1 MQAKA
6 EKRAKSFNADIEY
19 AKQVLDKL
27 IERYGE
33 QHTALIYKNPMQLF
47 VAVLL
52 SPQNSDIQVNKV
64 TKKLFDKYKSFEDI
78 ANANIT
84 KLEKDLSSL
93 NFYKTKARHLK
104 ESAKMMIERYNG
116 NVPKSINEL
125 TVLPGV
131 GRKVANVV
139 LNELY
144 NINEGIAVDTHCIT
158 VANRLGFAKSKK
170 AEVVEKELM
179 KKIPK
184 EYWGSVSNLFIALGR
199 DTCKARNKECYRCVL
214 KDICPSSTE
223 KEKKKD

>member
-1 MQAKA
+1 MQARTKKR
-6 EKRAKSFNADIEY
+6 EKGFNANARY
-19 AKQVLDKL
+19 AKEVLEKL
-27 IERYGE
+27 IQHYGE

-52 SPQNSDIQVNKV
+52 SPQNSDNQVNKV
-64 TKKLFDKYKSFEDI
+64 TKKFFEKYKSFEDI
-78 ANANIT
+78 ANANI
-84 KLEKDLSSL
+84 KELEKDLSSL
-93 NFYKTKARHLK
+93 NFYKTKAKHLK
-104 ESAKMMIERYNG
+104 ESAKIIIDRYNG
-116 NVPKSINEL
+116 NIPKSIKEL
-125 TVLPGV
+125 IVLPGV
-131 GRKVANVV
+131 GRKVANVI

-184 EYWGSVSNLFIALGR
+184 EYWGFVSNLFIALGR

-214 KDICPSSTE
+214 KDICPSSNK

>member
-6 EKRAKSFNADIEY
+6 KKRAKGFDDDAEY
-19 AKQVLDKL
+19 AKKVLEKL
-27 IERYGE
+27 IEHYGE

-52 SPQNSDIQVNKV
+52 SPQNSDAQVNKV
-64 TKKLFDKYKSFEDI
+64 TKKFFDKYKSFEDI
-78 ANANIT
+78 ANAKVNE
-84 KLEKDLSSL
+84 LEKDLSSL

-104 ESAKMMIERYNG
+104 ESAKIIIERYNH
-116 NVPKSINEL
+116 NIPKSIDEL
-125 TVLPGV
+125 TMLPGV

-158 VANRLGFAKSKK
+158 VANRLGLAKSKK
-170 AEVVEKELM
+170 GELVEKELM

-184 EYWGSVSNLFIALGR
+184 DYWGLVSNLFIALGR

-223 KEKKKD
+223 RGRKKD

>member
-1 MQAKA
+1 MQARTK
-6 EKRAKSFNADIEY
+6 KREKSFNADTRY
-19 AKQVLDKL
+19 AKKVLEKL
-27 IERYGE
+27 IQHYGE

-52 SPQNSDIQVNKV
+52 SPQNSDNQVNKV
-64 TKKLFDKYKSFEDI
+64 TKKFFEKYKSFEDI
-78 ANANIT
+78 ANANI
-84 KLEKDLSSL
+84 KELEKDLSSL
-93 NFYKTKARHLK
+93 NFYKTKAKHLK
-104 ESAKMMIERYNG
+104 ESAKIIIDRYNG
-116 NVPKSINEL
+116 NIPKSIKEL
-125 TVLPGV
+125 IVLPGV
-131 GRKVANVV
+131 GRKVANVI

-184 EYWGSVSNLFIALGR
+184 EYWGFVSNLFIALGR
-199 DTCKARNKECYRCVL
+199 DTCKARNKECDRCVL
-214 KDICPSSTE
+214 KDICPSSNK

>member
-1 MQAKA
+1 MQAKT
-6 EKRAKSFNADIEY
+6 EKRAKGFNADTEY

-78 ANANIT
+78 ANANIKT
-84 KLEKDLSSL
+84 LEKDLSSL

-104 ESAKMMIERYNG
+104 ESAKIMIERYNG

-184 EYWGSVSNLFIALGR
+184 EYWGFVSNLFIALGR

-214 KDICPSSTE
+214 KEICPSSTE
-223 KEKKKD
+223 NEKKKD

>member
-6 EKRAKSFNADIEY
+6 KKRAKGFDADTKY
-19 AKQVLDKL
+19 AKTVLDKL

-78 ANANIT
+78 ANAKIT
-84 KLEKDLSSL
+84 ELERDLSSL
-93 NFYKTKARHLK
+93 NFYKTKAKHLK
-104 ESAKMMIERYNG
+104 ESARIMIERYNG
-116 NVPKSINEL
+116 NVPKSVNEL
-125 TVLPGV
+125 TMLPGV

-158 VANRLGFAKSKK
+158 VANRLGFAKSKR
-170 AEVVEKELM
+170 AELVEEELM
-179 KKIPK
+179 KRIPK
-184 EYWGSVSNLFIALGR
+184 DYWGFVSNLFIALGR
-199 DTCKARNKECYRCVL
+199 DTCKARNKECYRCIL

-223 KEKKKD
+223 KERKKD